1 MSTTTENYGLILPEE
16 TDYYD
21 VTVFN
26 ENFDTLD
33 AVVASTEREIG
44 EVSDKIG
51 TAADENTNSVFGKL
65 NDIADAVSQ
74 GGSMV
79 KSIQRV
85 ATSLSM
91 KNESTTETIHA
102 VDTSRCIVISE
113 ILCQTSYPYSFSYA
127 LNSGSLSVSTTSA
140 NSGTV
145 YLGFWII
152 EFY

>member
-33 AVVASTEREIG
+33 AVVASTEQEIG
-44 EVSDKIG
+44 AVSDKIG

-91 KNESTTETIHA
+91 KNESKTETIHT